1 MDTIF
6 TVREEELGRLSPEE
20 AVEFFHDLLL
30 ADANTLGIGKNLINV
45 PSAITVAD
53 GGIDAE
59 VRDVSVCGGQGII
72 DQGLN
77 RYQIKTGT
85 FSPSEDRHIRE
96 ILFKDGSTELKTRV
110 KTCLDKGGR
119 LIIVLFGWDN
129 PDTTDNQVAEKF
141 REKLSSIDKTYSNAN
156 IEVWRQNVII
166 GFLKPY
172 PSLVLQLKGIGDLP
186 FDTHKSWS
194 QNGDMGEPLV
204 ASPDY
209 YKKAE
214 SIQEALRST
223 DQARHIRII
232 AEAGAG
238 KTRFVLEATGTQDI
252 APLVVYTKADAFIR
266 SSLLTYIRRD
276 DNTFRVIVVVDE
288 CSQQQRIELWNLL
301 RNRGSRIKLIT
312 IYNEIEIMDSGIDYP
327 AIPKLSADE
336 IKQIIATH
344 GVPGDQVNRWA
355 QLAGNSPRFAHMIGT
370 NLHNYPDDV
379 LREVEGIYD
388 RIIAG
393 YEDPNSEEARKRRLV
408 LRCVALF
415 KRFGYKGPFE
425 QEARIVAGI
434 VERLDRNITLGKFQD
449 IIRTLQSRFMLQG
462 ETTLYITPI
471 GFHIRMWNEWW
482 NEYGNLHSFEELL
495 KEVSQS
501 PQLRDWFYQMFK
513 YADGSDAA
521 SGVVKNLLGKHGLFQ
536 DED

>member
-6 TVREEELGRLSPEE
+6 TVRKEDLERLSPEE
-20 AVEFFHDLLL
+20 AVEFFRDLLW
-30 ADANTLGIGKNLINV
+30 AEANTLGIGKNLINV

-59 VRDVSVCGGQGII
+59 VRDVSVSGEQGII
-72 DQGLN
+72 KQGLN
-77 RYQIKTGT
+77 RYQIKTGD
-85 FSPSEDRHIRE
+85 FSPSQDTHIGK
-96 ILFKDGSTELKTRV
+96 ILFKDRSTEFKTRV

-119 LIIVLFGWDN
+119 LIVVLFGWDN
-129 PDTTDNQVAEKF
+129 PDTADNQVVDKF
-141 REKLSSIDKTYSNAN
+141 REKLSSIDKTYSSAN

-194 QNGDMGEPLV
+194 QNDDMRKSLV
-204 ASPDY
+204 PSSDY

-214 SIQEALRST
+214 SIQEVLRST
-223 DQARHIRII
+223 DRARHIRII

-238 KTRFVLEATGTQDI
+238 KTRFVLEATDAQDI
-252 APLVVYTKADAFIR
+252 APLVVYTKADAFR
-266 SSLLTYIRRD
+266 SNLLTYVRRD
-276 DNTFRVIVVVDE
+276 DNTFRVIAVVDE

-301 RNRGSRIKLIT
+301 KNSGSRIKLIT
-312 IYNEIEIMDSGIDYP
+312 IYNEIETKDDGIDYA
-327 AIPKLSADE
+327 AIPELSADE
-336 IKQIIATH
+336 VKRIIVSY
-344 GVPGDQVNRWA
+344 GVPQDQVNRWA

-370 NLHNYPDDV
+370 NLHNHPDDI

-393 YEDPNSEEARKRRLV
+393 YEDPISEEVRKRRRV

-415 KRFGYKGPFE
+415 KRFGYKRPFD
-425 QEARIVAGI
+425 QEARIIAGI
-434 VERLDRNITLGKFQD
+434 VERLDRNITLGEFQE
-449 IIRTLQSRFMLQG
+449 IIGTLKSRLILQG

-482 NEYGNLHSFEELL
+482 ENYGNLCSFEELL
-495 KEVSQS
+495 EEVSQS
-501 PQLRDWFYQMFK
+501 PQLRDWFYEKIK
-513 YADGSDAA
+513 YAHGSAAA
-521 SGVVKNLLGKHGLFQ
+521 SRLVKDLLGEHGLFQ
-536 DED
+536 DEN